1 MIWRVVKNARCAGED
16 PDENCGGEL
25 EFLRERDKRE
35 VLDVFTGGNIS
46 EIGTYPREEER
57 VSRKDEEPDNDFP
70 EHSLFP
76 YPDDEDGFDVSFI
89 QVTRWEQGKHV
100 WGPVLAA
107 SEIPDELA
115 LIDMFGGG
123 QYVLIAR
130 QPQKRDKSKP
140 GNETRRRKI
149 TLPGRSKPFSS
160 DPTVEEEAEATHGPR
175 PAPAP
180 QASGMVGGGGFEQVL
195 LAMMNMQQQTAER
208 AAAENRESARRE
220 AENSKAFMTMFLG
233 MMNASKSDSAQ
244 MMQMMM
250 TLSSQQQQ
258 SMIQLLPAI
267 MGARG
272 GGPEEMAKFAD
283 LFKTL
288 GFTPPATGKATSKDD
303 DNSIGAILA
312 NGADVVQG
320 ILAIKGG
327 FGGAPTPGPVNVESS
342 PPALPGSAAEMLE
355 RMKRGG

>member
-1 MIWRVVKNARCAGED
+1 M
-16 PDENCGGEL
+16 
-25 EFLRERDKRE
+25 
-35 VLDVFTGGNIS
+35 
-46 EIGTYPREEER
+46 
-57 VSRKDEEPDNDFP
+57 SRKDDEPEPDFP

-100 WGPVLAA
+100 WGPVLVA

-115 LIDMFGGG
+115 LTDMFGGG

-149 TLPGRSKPFSS
+149 TLPGRPKPFSS
-160 DPTVEEEAEATHGPR
+160 DPTVEEEAEGQGIRTASTTVQAT
-175 PAPAP
+175 
-180 QASGMVGGGGFEQVL
+180 GMTGGGGFENVL
-195 LAMMNMQQQTAER
+195 IAMMSMQQQAQDR
-208 AAAENRESARRE
+208 AAAESRASQMRE
-220 AENSKAFMTMFLG
+220 AENSKQFLTMLVT
-233 MMNASKSDSAQ
+233 MMSSSKSDMQ
-244 MMQMMM
+244 NMIQMMM
-250 TLSSQQQQ
+250 TLSAQQQQ
-258 SMIQLLPAI
+258 SMIQLLPAV
-267 MGARG
+267 MGSRG

-288 GFTPPATGKATSKDD
+288 GFTPPAGGKAVAKDD

-312 NGADVVQG
+312 NGADVLQG
-320 ILAIKGG
+320 IMALKGG
-327 FGGAPTPGPVNVESS
+327 LGGAPPAGPNGEV
-342 PPALPGSAAEMLE
+342 PALAAPPGSAQEMLE